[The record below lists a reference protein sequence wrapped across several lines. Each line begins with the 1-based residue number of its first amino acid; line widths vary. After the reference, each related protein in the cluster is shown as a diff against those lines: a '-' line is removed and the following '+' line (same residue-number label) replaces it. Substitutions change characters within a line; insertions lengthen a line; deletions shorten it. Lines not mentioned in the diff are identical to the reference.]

1 MERFELRFAVF
12 LGDGDARD
20 LFQDGNGGAAAHAV
34 GFYGDGSFGNRAA
47 RGSVERQGVAAERAV
62 VRRPTEPAGKAGR
75 HVICVGCLER
85 ETDRRA
91 GQGKRVR
98 GIEEQTV
105 RRFRLGLFA
114 HEENEV
120 GARAHRAICG
130 GVGCSTLVVARVLHA
145 HHRRAAA
152 VQVERRIAA
161 EFGHFFSQIV
171 EINTGRIT
179 GLVGGVDDERA
190 VGFPADGG
198 SGALLVFRVERE
210 AGQCLAVFY
219 QHIAAAAGV
228 GNALPHIVAERGEG

>member
-1 MERFELRFAVF
+1 MEGLDFRLAVF

-47 RGSVERQGVAAERAV
+47 RSSVERQGVAAERAV

-91 GQGKRVR
+91 GQGERVR

-114 HEENEV
+114 HEEDEV
-120 GARAHRAICG
+120 GARAHRAISG

-152 VQVERRIAA
+152 VQVEGSITA
-161 EFGHFFSQIV
+161 ELCHLVGQIV
-171 EINTGRIT
+171 EIDTGRIT

-190 VGFPADGG
+190 VGFPADGS

-210 AGQCLAVFY
+210 AGQRLAVFY
-219 QHIAAAAGV
+219 EKIAAAAGV
-228 GNALPHIVAERGEG
+228 GNTLPHIVAERGEG